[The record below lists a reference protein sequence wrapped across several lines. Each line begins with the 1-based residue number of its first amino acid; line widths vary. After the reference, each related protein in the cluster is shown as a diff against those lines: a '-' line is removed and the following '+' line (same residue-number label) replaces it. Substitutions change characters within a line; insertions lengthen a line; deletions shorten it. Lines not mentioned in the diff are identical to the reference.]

1 MRKVLQF
8 HNRTLCLQMRLF
20 NLIESCLFLGA
31 DPKSVLCS
39 FFKFGQ
45 CTKGTKCKFSH
56 DLTIERKAEKRSLY
70 VDMRDDDDQET
81 MESWSE
87 EKLKEVV
94 DKKHGES
101 NKTMPTTEIVS
112 SYRMCYCFDLL

>member
-1 MRKVLQF
+1 
-8 HNRTLCLQMRLF
+8 
-20 NLIESCLFLGA
+20 
-31 DPKSVLCS
+31 
-39 FFKFGQ
+39 
-45 CTKGTKCKFSH
+45 
-56 DLTIERKAEKRSLY
+56 
-70 VDMRDDDDQET
+70 MRDDDDQET

-112 SYRMCYCFDLL
+112 FYCHVLQF